1 REQMKQ
7 EAGRPCPPA
16 KQPRRRIPKD
26 PTPRFKAPDREAL
39 ALAERL
45 VPREHLARRVWRVVE
60 RFELTQVEARSSALG
75 QNGFAP
81 RQLLG
86 LWLYASL
93 IGLHQGTR
101 LARALQTDCALRW
114 LSGGHCI
121 SVAVLNR
128 FRAQNGAL
136 FLAALEE
143 TVRWAVQEGLVRT
156 RELGIDSVRLRAHAS
171 RSQVRVRTQ
180 SLRRLNPLRAVD
192 ADALDACQR
201 AQHARQVRKHQEAVH
216 LCEQR
221 AQASVVLSN
230 PRAAL
235 MQFPG
240 NGVHPGHRLTVVASG
255 VTQRLVVGVLLTASG
270 NDKGHLEGAMQQT
283 RRVLHAA
290 GVPLPLRL
298 QVAGD
303 SGYWSEEDL
312 RFAALHHACMDV
324 LLNPGPATGPLATK
338 PGMLPREAFELQ
350 HARRAVVCPAGRTM
364 HGPVLNHFDRCEV
377 YFGQGCPTCPL
388 RPQCSQAERRT
399 FTVRW
404 EYEGLLE
411 AMQTRM
417 KQPDAKAR
425 YLQRMA
431 TVEPVFASLQQDM
444 GFRRLSSRHPPTI
457 DAEVFLKLL
466 AHNVSRL
473 LTRSRLFCVFVL
485 LEAPASPPA
494 SQPG

>member
-1 REQMKQ
+1 MQ
-7 EAGRPCPPA
+7 
-16 KQPRRRIPKD
+16 
-26 PTPRFKAPDREAL
+26 
-39 ALAERL
+39 
-45 VPREHLARRVWRVVE
+45 RVVE
-60 RFELTQVEARSSALG
+60 RFELTQVEAHFSALG

-128 FRAQNGAL
+128 FRAQNAAL
-136 FLAALEE
+136 FLAALEQ
-143 TVRWAVQEGLVRT
+143 TVRWAVEEGLVRT
-156 RELGIDSVRLRAHAS
+156 QELGIDSVRLRAHAS
-171 RSQVRVRTQ
+171 RSQVRVHAQ
-180 SLRRLNPLRAVD
+180 SLRRLKHLRALDV
-192 ADALDACQR
+192 DALDAS
-201 AQHARQVRKHQEAVH
+201 ARQQHPRRVRKHQEVVR
-216 LCEQR
+216 LCEQQG
-221 AQASVVLSN
+221 QASVVLSN

-255 VTQRLVVGVLLTASG
+255 VTQRLVVGVLVTASG
-270 NDKGHLEGAMQQT
+270 NDKGQLEGAMQQT

-290 GVPLPLRL
+290 GVPLPVRL

-312 RFAALHHACMDV
+312 RFAAQHHAWVDV
-324 LLNPGPATGPLATK
+324 LLNPGPATGPLANK

-350 HARRAVVCPAGRTM
+350 HASRAVVCPAGRPM
-364 HGPVLNHFDRCEV
+364 RGPVRNRFDRCDV
-377 YFGQGCPTCPL
+377 YFGEGCPTCPS
-388 RPQCSQAERRT
+388 RPRCTQARRRT

-404 EYEGLLE
+404 EYESLLE
-411 AMQTRM
+411 AMRTRM
-417 KQPDAKAR
+417 RQPDAKAR
-425 YLQRMA
+425 YRQRMA
-431 TVEPVFASLQQDM
+431 TVEPVFASLQHDM
-444 GFRRLSSRHPPTI
+444 GFHRLSSRHPPTI

-473 LTRSRLFCVFVL
+473 LSRSRLFCVFVL
-485 LEAPASPPA
+485 FEAPAPPPA
-494 SQPG
+494 SRPG

>member
-1 REQMKQ
+1 MS
-7 EAGRPCPPA
+7 
-16 KQPRRRIPKD
+16 
-26 PTPRFKAPDREAL
+26 
-39 ALAERL
+39 ERL
-45 VPREHLARRVWRVVE
+45 VPREHLARRVQRVVE
-60 RFELTQVEARSSALG
+60 RFELTAVEARFSALG

-86 LWLYASL
+86 VWLYASL
-93 IGLHQGTR
+93 VGLHQGTR

-136 FLAALEE
+136 FLTALEQ
-143 TVRWAVQEGLVRT
+143 TVRWAVEEGLVRT
-156 RELGIDSVRLRAHAS
+156 QQLGIDSVRLRAHAS
-171 RSQVRVRTQ
+171 RSQVRVRSQ
-180 SLRRLNPLRAVD
+180 SERRLKQLSAVD
-192 ADALDACQR
+192 VESLCASQR
-201 AQHARQVRKHQEAVH
+201 EQHPRQVRKHEEAVR

-270 NDKGHLEGAMQQT
+270 NDKGHLEEALQQT

-290 GVPLPLRL
+290 GVPLPVRL

-312 RFAALHHACMDV
+312 RFAALHHASVDV
-324 LLNPGPATGPLATK
+324 LLNPGPATGPLANK
-338 PGMLPREAFELQ
+338 PGMFPREAFELQ
-350 HARRAVVCPAGRTM
+350 HARRAVVCPAGRPLR
-364 HGPVLNHFDRCEV
+364 GPVRNRFDGCDV
-377 YFGQGCPTCPL
+377 YFGVGCRTCHL
-388 RPQCSQAERRT
+388 RPRCTRAKCRT

-404 EYEGLLE
+404 EYESLLD
-411 AMQTRM
+411 AMQARM

-425 YLQRMA
+425 YQQRMA

-444 GFRRLSSRHPPTI
+444 GFRRLSSRHSPTI

-485 LEAPASPPA
+485 FVAPASPPA